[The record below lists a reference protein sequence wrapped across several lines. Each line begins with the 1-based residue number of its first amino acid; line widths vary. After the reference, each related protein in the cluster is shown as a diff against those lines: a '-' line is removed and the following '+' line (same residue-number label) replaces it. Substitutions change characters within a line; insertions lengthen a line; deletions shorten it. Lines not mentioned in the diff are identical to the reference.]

1 MIMGVYI
8 MAGVILWFMIFV
20 TSLGEVD
27 NKIINISLEVQVY
40 V

>member
-1 MIMGVYI
+1 MGVYI
-8 MAGVILWFMIFV
+8 MAGVILWFMMFV

-27 NKIINISLEVQVY
+27 KIINISLEVQVY

>member
-20 TSLGEVD
+20 TSLEEVD
-27 NKIINISLEVQVY
+27 KIINISLEVQVY

>member
-1 MIMGVYI
+1 MGVNI

-20 TSLGEVD
+20 TSLEEVD
-27 NKIINISLEVQVY
+27 KIINISLEVQVY

>member
-1 MIMGVYI
+1 LIMGVYI

-20 TSLGEVD
+20 TSLEEV

>member
-8 MAGVILWFMIFV
+8 MAGVILWFMMFV

-27 NKIINISLEVQVY
+27 KIINISLEVQVY